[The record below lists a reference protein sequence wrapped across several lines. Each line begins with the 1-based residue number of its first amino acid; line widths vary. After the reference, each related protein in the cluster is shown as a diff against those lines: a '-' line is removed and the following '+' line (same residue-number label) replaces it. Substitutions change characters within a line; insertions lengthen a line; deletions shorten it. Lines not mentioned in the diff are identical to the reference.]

1 MHGRVW
7 GARNVVFS
15 GLRDPPELAGMSLV
29 RQPTKL
35 VASKNLDVQGL
46 QQVLEDIMAKY
57 KSRDL
62 MQIVEDLATRMWIL
76 MQSS

>member
-1 MHGRVW
+1 M
-7 GARNVVFS
+7 FS
-15 GLRDPPELAGMSLV
+15 GPSDPPELAGMSLV

-62 MQIVEDLATRMWIL
+62 MQIVEDLATRMCIL